1 MQLPALVID
10 VHQCRSVDRLLLIDL
25 KEIFMGKFLSGIFA
39 SVLAA
44 TFSIASVAPVNAAPI
59 FVPKMQ
65 NVENVSSDVLQ
76 VRHGRRIIRSG
87 HGQFRRHSGG
97 QFRRHS
103 GGHRYGNR
111 HPGFRYGGNYAR
123 YKSHGNIYRHYRP
136 GRGHYGNYGNH
147 GNYGNYGNYGWYNG
161 YRGYRYHHPGYS
173 YYGGWWYPG
182 SAFIAGAIIGGY
194 TTYEGNYYGGDSHTA
209 WCYNRYRSYREWDNT
224 FQPYHGPRRQCIS
237 PFR

>member
-1 MQLPALVID
+1 
-10 VHQCRSVDRLLLIDL
+10 
-25 KEIFMGKFLSGIFA
+25 
-39 SVLAA
+39 
-44 TFSIASVAPVNAAPI
+44 
-59 FVPKMQ
+59 MQ
-65 NVENVSSDVLQ
+65 NVEDVSSDVSQ
-76 VRHGRRIIRSG
+76 VRHGRRIVRSG
-87 HGQFRRHSGG
+87 HGQFRGHSGG

-123 YKSHGNIYRHYRP
+123 YKSQGNIYRHYRP

-224 FQPYHGPRRQCIS
+224 FQPYHGPRRQCILSTS
-237 PFR
+237 PKIGQ

>member
-10 VHQCRSVDRLLLIDL
+10 MHQCRSVDRLLLIDL

-136 GRGHYGNYGNH
+136 GRGHYGNYGN
-147 GNYGNYGNYGWYNG
+147 YGWYNG

>member
-10 VHQCRSVDRLLLIDL
+10 MHQCRSVDRLLLIDL

-147 GNYGNYGNYGWYNG
+147 GNYGWYNG

>member
-1 MQLPALVID
+1 MRKL
-10 VHQCRSVDRLLLIDL
+10 
-25 KEIFMGKFLSGIFA
+25 LSGIFA
-39 SVLAA
+39 SALAA
-44 TFSIASVAPVNAAPI
+44 TFAVASIAPVNAAPI

-76 VRHGRRIIRSG
+76 VRHGGRRIIRSG

-97 QFRRHS
+97 QFRRYN

-111 HPGFRYGGNYAR
+111 YPGYRYGGNYSR
-123 YKSHGNIYRHYRP
+123 YNGHRAYRHSRP
-136 GRGHYGNYGNH
+136 GYGHNG
-147 GNYGNYGNYGWYNG
+147 GNYGWHNG
-161 YRGYRYHHPGYS
+161 YRGYRYHHPGYR

-194 TTYEGNYYGGDSHTA
+194 TTYEGNYYGGNSHAA

-237 PFR
+237 PFY

>member
-10 VHQCRSVDRLLLIDL
+10 MHQCRSVDRLLLIDL

-147 GNYGNYGNYGWYNG
+147 GNYGNYGWYNG